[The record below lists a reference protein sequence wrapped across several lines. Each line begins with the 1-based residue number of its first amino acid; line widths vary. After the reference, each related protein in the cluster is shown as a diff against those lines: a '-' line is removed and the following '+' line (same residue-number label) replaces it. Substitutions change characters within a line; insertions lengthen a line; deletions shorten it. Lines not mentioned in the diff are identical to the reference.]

1 MIRPNEEGSMPAP
14 TPRQVLAAVDDL
26 TVPATALLQELVR
39 TPSLTG
45 AEHNAQQIVA
55 RYMRDIGLRVDVWEP
70 DPQELAPYAE
80 HVGEFETM
88 SGRPNVV
95 GKWTGSGGGKSLILN
110 GHIDT
115 VEPGVRDQWD
125 VDPFSGELRA
135 GRIIGR
141 GSVDMKAGVVANL
154 IAAAALRT
162 IGWDPK
168 GDLIV
173 ESVISEEDGGAGA
186 LATILR
192 GYTADACIITEPTAL
207 DLVIAQ
213 GGSLVFR
220 IHVAGKA
227 AHGAARDEGE
237 SAFEHF
243 LPIYR
248 ELIELES
255 ERNRTLDH
263 PLYAEIENKIPINVG
278 VVRSGAW
285 PSSVPDWLI
294 AEGRAGLVPG
304 ETLEGF
310 KAEFVAA
317 VMRATEDDSWLAEH
331 PPRVEWFSG
340 QFAPSEISGEHDLVA
355 AVSAAHRDVT
365 GEMPAIR
372 AVTYGADMRHY
383 LNIAGIPCLM
393 YGADHVEGAHAP
405 NESVAVADMLTCAKS
420 VALTALRWCS

>member
-1 MIRPNEEGSMPAP
+1 MN
-14 TPRQVLAAVDDL
+14 AVDDL
-26 TVPATALLQELVR
+26 APDAVALVQELVR

-45 AEHNAQQIVA
+45 EEAAVQQIVA
-55 RYMRDIGLRVDVWEP
+55 RFMRAAGLEVDIWEP
-70 DPQELAPYAE
+70 APQELAPYAE

-88 SGRPNVV
+88 AGRPNVV
-95 GKWTGSGGGKSLILN
+95 GKWTGSGGGRSLILN

-125 VDPFSGELRA
+125 VDPFSGELRD
-135 GRIIGR
+135 GRVFGR
-141 GSVDMKAGVVANL
+141 GSLDMKAGVAANI
-154 IAAAALRT
+154 IAAMALRKA
-162 IGWDPK
+162 GWEPK

-220 IHVAGKA
+220 IHVAGKS
-227 AHGAARDEGE
+227 AHGAARNEGE

-243 LPIYR
+243 LEIYA
-248 ELIELES
+248 ELMALEA

-263 PLYAEIENKIPINVG
+263 PLYTEIENKIPINVG
-278 VVRSGAW
+278 VIRSGAW

-310 KAEFVAA
+310 KDVFVAA
-317 VMRATEDDSWLAEH
+317 VMKATERDPWLAEH

-340 QFAPSEISGEHDLVA
+340 QFAPSEIAATHELVA
-355 AVSAAHRDVT
+355 EMSAAHLAVT
-365 GEMPAIR
+365 GNTPAIR
-372 AVTYGADMRHY
+372 GVTYGADMRHFV
-383 LNIAGIPCLM
+383 NIAGIPCLM

-405 NESVAVADMLTCAKS
+405 NESVGIDAMLTVSKT
-420 VALTALRWCS
+420 VAIAALRWCS

>member
-1 MIRPNEEGSMPAP
+1 MPAP
-14 TPRQVLAAVDDL
+14 TTQRVITAVDDL
-26 TVPATALLQELVR
+26 ASDATSLLQELVR

-45 AEHNAQQIVA
+45 AEETAQLVVA
-55 RYMRDIGLRVDVWEP
+55 GFMREIGLDVDVWEP
-70 DPQELAPYAE
+70 DPRELAPYAE

-88 SGRPNVV
+88 AGRPNVV
-95 GKWTGSGGGKSLILN
+95 GKWTGSGDGKSLILN

-115 VEPGVRDQWD
+115 VEPGVREQWD
-125 VDPFSGELRA
+125 VDPFSGELRD
-135 GRIIGR
+135 GRVIGR
-141 GSVDMKAGVVANL
+141 GSLDMKAGVVANL
-154 IAAAALRT
+154 IAAAALRNA
-162 IGWDPK
+162 GWEPR

-220 IHVAGKA
+220 IHVAGKS
-227 AHGAARDEGE
+227 AHGAARNEGE

-243 LPIYR
+243 LPIYE
-248 ELIELES
+248 ELVALEAA
-255 ERNRTLDH
+255 RNRTLDH

-278 VVRSGAW
+278 VIQSGAW

-310 KAEFVAA
+310 QAEFVAA
-317 VMRATEDDSWLAEH
+317 VMKATARDPWLAEH

-340 QFAPSEISGEHDLVA
+340 QFAPSEIAATHELVTE
-355 AVSAAHRDVT
+355 VSAAHRIVT
-365 GEMPAIR
+365 GHTPAIR
-372 AVTYGADMRHY
+372 GVTYGADMRHY
-383 LNIAGIPCLM
+383 VNIAGIPCLM

-405 NESVAVADMLTCAKS
+405 NESVAIADMLTCAKT
-420 VALTALRWCS
+420 VAVMASEWCA

>member
-1 MIRPNEEGSMPAP
+1 MPAP
-14 TPRQVLAAVDDL
+14 ATQRVITAVDDL
-26 TVPATALLQELVR
+26 TSDATALLQKLVR

-45 AEHNAQQIVA
+45 AEEAAQLIVA
-55 RYMRDIGLRVDVWEP
+55 GFMREIWLDVDVWEP

-80 HVGEFETM
+80 HVGEFDTM
-88 SGRPNVV
+88 AGRPNVV

-125 VDPFSGELRA
+125 VDPFSGELRE
-135 GRIIGR
+135 GRLIGR
-141 GSVDMKAGVVANL
+141 GSLDMKAGVVANL
-154 IAAAALRT
+154 TAAAALRNA
-162 IGWDPK
+162 GWEPS

-220 IHVAGKA
+220 IHVAGKS
-227 AHGAARDEGE
+227 AHGAARNEGE

-243 LPIYR
+243 LPIYE
-248 ELIELES
+248 ELMALEA
-255 ERNRTLDH
+255 ERNRSLDH

-278 VVRSGAW
+278 VIQSGAW

-304 ETLEGF
+304 ETLDGF
-310 KAEFVAA
+310 KAKFVAA
-317 VMRATEDDSWLAEH
+317 VMKATARDPWLADH

-340 QFAPSEISGEHDLVA
+340 QFAPSEIAAEHELVA
-355 AVSAAHRDVT
+355 EVSAAHRTVT
-365 GEMPAIR
+365 GHTPAIR
-372 AVTYGADMRHY
+372 GVTYGADMRHFV
-383 LNIAGIPCLM
+383 NIAGIPCLM

-405 NESVAVADMLTCAKS
+405 NESVAIDDMLTCAKT
-420 VALTALRWCS
+420 VALLAREWCS

>member
-1 MIRPNEEGSMPAP
+1 MPAP
-14 TPRQVLAAVDDL
+14 TTQRVIDAVDDL
-26 TVPATALLQELVR
+26 APDAVALLQELVR

-45 AEHNAQQIVA
+45 DEAAVQEIVA
-55 RYMRDIGLRVDVWEP
+55 RSMRDAGLDVDVWEP
-70 DPQELAPYAE
+70 DPVELAPYAE

-88 SGRPNVV
+88 AGRPNVV
-95 GKWTGSGGGKSLILN
+95 GKWPGSGGGKSLILN

-115 VEPGVRDQWD
+115 VEPGVRDQWE
-125 VDPFSGELRA
+125 VDPFSGELRD
-135 GRIIGR
+135 GRVIGR
-141 GSVDMKAGVVANL
+141 GSLDMKAGVVANI
-154 IAAAALRT
+154 IATLALRNA
-162 IGWDPK
+162 GWEPK

-220 IHVAGKA
+220 IHVAGKS
-227 AHGAARDEGE
+227 AHGAARNEGE

-243 LPIYR
+243 LPIFAA
-248 ELIELES
+248 LIDLEA

-263 PLYAEIENKIPINVG
+263 PLYAGIANKIPINIG
-278 VVRSGAW
+278 VIRSGAW

-310 KAEFVAA
+310 KTEFVAA
-317 VMRATEDDSWLAEH
+317 VMKAADTDPWLAAH

-340 QFAPSEISGEHDLVA
+340 QFAPSEIAATHELVA
-355 AVSAAHRDVT
+355 EMSAAHQAVT
-365 GEMPAIR
+365 GKTPAIR
-372 AVTYGADMRHY
+372 GVTYGADMRHY
-383 LNIAGIPCLM
+383 VNIAGIPCLM

-405 NESVAVADMLTCAKS
+405 NESVGVDEMLTCAKTI
-420 VALTALRWCS
+420 ALAALGWCS

>member
-1 MIRPNEEGSMPAP
+1 MT
-14 TPRQVLAAVDDL
+14 TPSEQGVIETVGRL
-26 TVPATALLQELVR
+26 TGRATALLQELVR

-45 AEHNAQQIVA
+45 EEEAVQLLVA
-55 RYMRDIGLRVDVWEP
+55 SAMREIGLEVDLWEP
-70 DPQELAPYAE
+70 DPAELAPYAE
-80 HVGEFETM
+80 HVGEFESM
-88 SGRPNVV
+88 AGRPNVV
-95 GKWTGSGGGKSLILN
+95 GVWRGAGGGRSLILN

-125 VDPFSGELRA
+125 VDPFSGELIG
-135 GRIIGR
+135 GRVFGR
-141 GSVDMKAGVVANL
+141 GSLDMKAGVVANI
-154 IAAAALRT
+154 IAAAALREL
-162 IGWDPK
+162 GWQPR

-186 LATILR
+186 VGTILR

-207 DLVIAQ
+207 SIVVAQ

-220 IHVAGKA
+220 IHVAGKS

-243 LPIYR
+243 LPIYA
-248 ELIELES
+248 ELVAFEA

-263 PLYAEIENKIPINVG
+263 PLYAQIANKIPINVG
-278 VVRSGAW
+278 VVRAGAW

-294 AEGRAGLVPG
+294 AEGRAGLIPG
-304 ETLEGF
+304 ETLETF

-317 VMRATEDDSWLAEH
+317 VMRACTTDPWLAEH

-340 QFAPSEISGEHDLVA
+340 QFAPSE
-355 AVSAAHRDVT
+355 VSAAHALVRTVGEAHRTVT
-365 GEMPAIR
+365 GEAPRIEG
-372 AVTYGADMRHY
+372 VTYGADMRHY
-383 LNIAGIPCLM
+383 INLAGIPCLM

-405 NESVAVADMLTCAKS
+405 NESVAIADVLTCART
-420 VALTALRWCS
+420 VAIAALHWCA

>member
-1 MIRPNEEGSMPAP
+1 MPAP
-14 TPRQVLAAVDDL
+14 TPHRVITAVDDL
-26 TVPATALLQELVR
+26 ASDATALLQQLVR

-45 AEHNAQQIVA
+45 AEEAAQLVVA
-55 RYMRDIGLRVDVWEP
+55 SFMREIGLDVDVWEP
-70 DPQELAPYAE
+70 DPRELAPYAE

-88 SGRPNVV
+88 AGRPNVV
-95 GKWTGSGGGKSLILN
+95 GKWTGSGHGKSLILN

-115 VEPGVRDQWD
+115 VEPGVREQWD
-125 VDPFSGELRA
+125 VDPFSGELRD
-135 GRIIGR
+135 GRVIGR
-141 GSVDMKAGVVANL
+141 GSLDMKAGVVANL
-154 IAAAALRT
+154 LAAAALRNA
-162 IGWDPK
+162 GWEPR

-220 IHVAGKA
+220 IHVAGKS
-227 AHGAARDEGE
+227 AHGAARNEGE

-243 LPIYR
+243 LPIYE
-248 ELIELES
+248 ELVALEVA
-255 ERNRTLDH
+255 RNRTLDH

-278 VVRSGAW
+278 VIQSGAW

-317 VMRATEDDSWLAEH
+317 VMKATARDPWLAEH

-340 QFAPSEISGEHDLVA
+340 QFAPSEIAAEHALVTE
-355 AVSAAHRDVT
+355 VSAAHRIVT
-365 GEMPAIR
+365 GHTPSIR
-372 AVTYGADMRHY
+372 GVTYGADMRHFV
-383 LNIAGIPCLM
+383 NIAGIPCLM

-405 NESVAVADMLTCAKS
+405 NESVAIDDMLTCAKTIAL
-420 VALTALRWCS
+420 VALEWCA

>member
-1 MIRPNEEGSMPAP
+1 MSAP
-14 TPRQVLAAVDDL
+14 TPQRVIDRVDELAPA
-26 TVPATALLQELVR
+26 ATALLQELVR

-45 AEHNAQQIVA
+45 AEEAAQSIVA
-55 RYMRDIGLRVDVWEP
+55 RFMREIGLDVDVWEP
-70 DPQELAPYAE
+70 DPAELAPYAE
-80 HVGEFETM
+80 HVGVFDTM
-88 SGRPNVV
+88 AGRPNVV

-125 VDPFSGELRA
+125 VDPFSGELRG
-135 GRIIGR
+135 GRVIGR
-141 GSVDMKAGVVANL
+141 GSLDMKAGVVANI

-162 IGWDPK
+162 IGWEPR

-186 LATILR
+186 LGTILR

-220 IHVAGKA
+220 IHIAGKS
-227 AHGAARDEGE
+227 AHGAARNEGE

-243 LPIYR
+243 LPIY
-248 ELIELES
+248 EALVALEA

-278 VVRSGAW
+278 VIQSGAW

-317 VMRATEDDSWLAEH
+317 IMDAAERDPWLAEH

-340 QFAPSEISGEHDLVA
+340 QFAPAEIPGEHELVA
-355 AVSAAHRDVT
+355 EMVAAHRAVT
-365 GEMPAIR
+365 GQVPAIR
-372 AVTYGADMRHY
+372 GVTYGADMRHY
-383 LNIAGIPCLM
+383 VNIAGIPCLM

-405 NESVAVADMLTCAKS
+405 NESVAVADMLTCAKTIAIA
-420 VALTALRWCS
+420 ALEWCS

>member
-1 MIRPNEEGSMPAP
+1 MPAP
-14 TPRQVLAAVDDL
+14 TPQRVITAVDDL
-26 TVPATALLQELVR
+26 ASDATALLQELVR

-45 AEHNAQQIVA
+45 AEEAAQLMVA
-55 RYMRDIGLRVDVWEP
+55 GYMREIGLDVDVWEP
-70 DPQELAPYAE
+70 DPQELTPYAE
-80 HVGEFETM
+80 HVGEFDTM
-88 SGRPNVV
+88 AGRPNVV
-95 GKWTGSGGGKSLILN
+95 GKWTGSGDGRSLILN

-125 VDPFSGELRA
+125 VDPFSGELRD
-135 GRIIGR
+135 GRVIGR
-141 GSVDMKAGVVANL
+141 GSLDMKAGVVANL
-154 IAAAALRT
+154 VATAALRKA
-162 IGWDPK
+162 GWKPS

-173 ESVISEEDGGAGA
+173 QSVISEEDGGAGA

-220 IHVAGKA
+220 IHVAGKS
-227 AHGAARDEGE
+227 AHGATRNEGE

-243 LPIYR
+243 LPIYE
-248 ELIELES
+248 ELIALEA
-255 ERNRTLDH
+255 ERNRSLDH

-278 VVRSGAW
+278 VIHSGAW

-310 KAEFVAA
+310 RAEFVAA
-317 VMRATEDDSWLAEH
+317 VMKATARDPWLAEH

-340 QFAPSEISGEHDLVA
+340 QFAPSEITAEHALVTE
-355 AVSAAHRDVT
+355 VSAAHRAVT
-365 GEMPAIR
+365 GHTPAIR
-372 AVTYGADMRHY
+372 GVTYGADMRHFV
-383 LNIAGIPCLM
+383 NIAGIPCLM

-405 NESVAVADMLTCAKS
+405 NESVAVDDMLTCAKTI
-420 VALTALRWCS
+420 ALLAREWCS

>member
-1 MIRPNEEGSMPAP
+1 MPAP
-14 TPRQVLAAVDDL
+14 TSQRVLAAVDDL
-26 TVPATALLQELVR
+26 ALDATALLQELVR

-45 AEHNAQQIVA
+45 SEEAAQLVVA
-55 RYMRDIGLRVDVWEP
+55 RFMREIGLDVDVWEP
-70 DPQELAPYAE
+70 DPRELAPYAE

-88 SGRPNVV
+88 AGRPNVV
-95 GKWTGSGGGKSLILN
+95 GTWTGSGGGKSLILN

-115 VEPGVRDQWD
+115 VEPGVRDQWE
-125 VDPFSGELRA
+125 VDPFSGELRD

-141 GSVDMKAGVVANL
+141 GSLDMKAGVVANI
-154 IAAAALRT
+154 IAAAALRKA
-162 IGWDPK
+162 GWEPK

-220 IHVAGKA
+220 IHVAGKS
-227 AHGAARDEGE
+227 AHGATRNQGE

-243 LPIYR
+243 LPIFR
-248 ELIELES
+248 ELMALEA

-278 VVRSGAW
+278 VIQSGAW

-317 VMRATEDDSWLAEH
+317 VMKAAITDPWFAEH

-340 QFAPSEISGEHDLVA
+340 QFAPSEIAAEHELVA
-355 AVSAAHRDVT
+355 EVSAAHQTVT
-365 GEMPAIR
+365 GESPAIR
-372 AVTYGADMRHY
+372 GVTYGADMRHY
-383 LNIAGIPCLM
+383 VNIAGIPCLM

-405 NESVAVADMLTCAKS
+405 NESVAVADMLTCAKTI
-420 VALTALRWCS
+420 ALTALRWCS

>member
-1 MIRPNEEGSMPAP
+1 
-14 TPRQVLAAVDDL
+14 
-26 TVPATALLQELVR
+26 VR

-45 AEHNAQQIVA
+45 AEENAQRIVA
-55 RYMRDIGLRVDVWEP
+55 RYMREIGLQVDVWEP

-88 SGRPNVV
+88 AGRPNVV
-95 GKWTGSGGGKSLILN
+95 GKWPGSGGGKSLILN

-125 VDPFSGELRA
+125 VDPFSGELRN
-135 GRIIGR
+135 GRVIGR
-141 GSVDMKAGVVANL
+141 GSLDMKAGVVANL

-162 IGWDPK
+162 TGWDPK

-192 GYTADACIITEPTAL
+192 GYVADACIITEPTAL
-207 DLVIAQ
+207 DLVVAQ

-227 AHGAARDEGE
+227 AHGAARNEGE

-278 VVRSGAW
+278 IVRSGAW

-304 ETLEGF
+304 ETLDGF
-310 KAEFVAA
+310 KTEFIAA
-317 VMRATEDDSWLAEH
+317 VMKAAKNDPWLAEH

-340 QFAPSEISGEHDLVA
+340 QFAPSEIAGEHELVA
-355 AVSAAHRDVT
+355 EVSAAHRIVT
-365 GEMPAIR
+365 GDSPAIR
-372 AVTYGADMRHY
+372 GVTNGADMRHY

>member
-1 MIRPNEEGSMPAP
+1 MSAP
-14 TPRQVLAAVDDL
+14 TEQRIIAAVDEL
-26 TVPATALLQELVR
+26 ATEATALLQELVR

-45 AEHNAQQIVA
+45 NEFAAQQVVA
-55 RYMRDIGLRVDVWEP
+55 RVMRDIGLEIDVWEP
-70 DPQELAPYAE
+70 DAAELAPYAE
-80 HVGEFETM
+80 DVGEFETLA
-88 SGRPNVV
+88 GRPNVV
-95 GKWTGSGGGKSLILN
+95 GLRKGSGGGRSLILN

-115 VEPGVRDQWD
+115 VEPGVRDQWI
-125 VDPFSGELRA
+125 VDPFSAEIRN
-135 GRIIGR
+135 GRIFGR
-141 GSVDMKAGVVANL
+141 GSLDMKAGVVSNI
-154 IAAAALRT
+154 IAAAALERE
-162 IGWDPK
+162 GWQPA
-168 GDLIV
+168 GDLMV

-192 GYTADACIITEPTAL
+192 GYTADACIITEPTAFSI
-207 DLVIAQ
+207 VVAQ

-243 LPIYR
+243 LPIFA
-248 ELIELES
+248 ELMALEA

-263 PLYAEIENKIPINVG
+263 PLYAEIQNKIPINVG
-278 VVRSGAW
+278 VVQSGAW

-304 ETLEGF
+304 ETLTNF

-317 VMRATEDDSWLAEH
+317 VMRAADNDPWLGAH

-340 QFAPSEISGEHDLVA
+340 QFAPSEIASEHILVDTVSGAHSTVA
-355 AVSAAHRDVT
+355 GDT
-365 GEMPAIR
+365 PDIKG
-372 AVTYGADMRHY
+372 VTYGADMRHY
-383 LNIAGIPCLM
+383 INVAGIPCLM

-405 NESVAVADMLTCAKS
+405 NESVGIEDMLTCAKT
-420 VALTALRWCS
+420 VAITALRWCS